1 MSGETLHLTAA
12 PADLRRA
19 AELLRAGELVA
30 IPTETVYGLAADAL
44 NGRAV
49 RKIFEA
55 KGRPMDNPLIVHIAD
70 IKDWAALV
78 THIPEKARAL
88 AAAYWPGPLTMILPH
103 APCIPDEVSAGLA
116 TVAVRF
122 PSHPVAQSVIRLTG
136 RPLAAP
142 SANRSG
148 IPSPT
153 TAAHVL
159 ADMEGRIAAVVDGGP
174 CAVGVES
181 TVVDLSGETPRL
193 LRPGG
198 VTLEMLEAVAGP
210 VDVDEAVTHALREGA
225 AAASPGM
232 KYKHYAPA
240 AHVVLVKGSPAA
252 YAAYVNRRGA
262 AFPGRVTAMCF
273 DGEESALT
281 VPFVTYGRREDGTDQ
296 AHRLFDALRR
306 LDELGAEE
314 VYAACPPEDG
324 VGLAVYN
331 RMLRASGFE
340 VVDADE
346 PAG

>member
-1 MSGETLHLTAA
+1 METRIFHPEHDTNAVAEAA
-12 PADLRRA
+12 AILRRGG
-19 AELLRAGELVA
+19 LLG
-30 IPTETVYGLAADAL
+30 IPTETVYGLGADAL
-44 NGRAV
+44 NEDAV
-49 RKIFEA
+49 RRIFEA
-55 KGRPMDNPLIVHIAD
+55 KGRPQDNPLIIHVPSV
-70 IKDWAALV
+70 DWLERYCQNV
-78 THIPEKARAL
+78 P
-88 AAAYWPGPLTMILPH
+88 AAAYRLAEKFWPGPLTMILPRREIVPLRTTGGLETVGVRCPNH
-103 APCIPDEVSAGLA
+103 PATLAIIEAAG
-116 TVAVRF
+116 V
-122 PSHPVAQSVIRLTG
+122 PI
-136 RPLAAP
+136 AAP
-142 SANRSG
+142 SGNTSG
-148 IPSPT
+148 RPSPT
-153 TAAHVL
+153 TAQHMMD
-159 ADMEGRIAAVVDGGP
+159 DMAGKIDGIVDGGP

>member
-1 MSGETLHLTAA
+1 MRQTQLLKIDGIERCSAEL
-12 PADLRRA
+12 DRA
-19 AELLRAGELVA
+19 AQIIAGGGLVA

-70 IKDWAALV
+70 ISDWAALV

-122 PSHPVAQSVIRLTG
+122 PAHPVARDLIRLTG

-210 VDVDEAVTHALREGA
+210 VDVDGAVTHALQEGA

-232 KYKHYAPA
+232 KYKHYAPKA
-240 AHVVLVKGSPAA
+240 DVTLLEGTFEQFK
-252 YAAYVNRRGA
+252 AYVDAHADQN
-262 AFPGRVTAMCF
+262 PSCLCF
-273 DGEESALT
+273 TGEAEKLGWPC
-281 VPFVTYGRREDGTDQ
+281 VEYGREGDGADQ
-296 AHRLFDALRR
+296 AKHIFRSLRA
-306 LDELGAEE
+306 LDEQGDGV
-314 VYAACPPEDG
+314 VYARCPKKDG
-324 VGLAVYN
+324 LSMAVYN
-331 RMLRASGFE
+331 RLIRAAAFR
-340 VVDADE
+340 VIQL
-346 PAG
+346 

>member
-1 MSGETLHLTAA
+1 MSGETLRLTDA

-70 IKDWAALV
+70 ISDWAALV

-122 PSHPVAQSVIRLTG
+122 PAHPVARDLIRLTG

-148 IPSPT
+148 KPSTT

-159 ADMEGRIAAVVDGGP
+159 HDMDGRIEAILDGGP
-174 CAVGVES
+174 CEVGVES
-181 TVVDLSGETPRL
+181 TIVDLTGERPRL

-198 VTLEMLEAVAGP
+198 VTP
-210 VDVDEAVTHALREGA
+210 
-225 AAASPGM
+225 
-232 KYKHYAPA
+232 
-240 AHVVLVKGSPAA
+240 
-252 YAAYVNRRGA
+252 
-262 AFPGRVTAMCF
+262 
-273 DGEESALT
+273 EE
-281 VPFVTYGRREDGTDQ
+281 
-296 AHRLFDALRR
+296 
-306 LDELGAEE
+306 
-314 VYAACPPEDG
+314 
-324 VGLAVYN
+324 
-331 RMLRASGFE
+331 LRALLGE
-340 VVDADE
+340 LDIDRAVL
-346 PAG
+346 G

>member
-1 MSGETLHLTAA
+1 MSGETLRLTDA

-70 IKDWAALV
+70 IKDWATLV

-122 PSHPVAQSVIRLTG
+122 PSHPVARDLIRLTG

-210 VDVDEAVTHALREGA
+210 VDVDEAVT
-225 AAASPGM
+225 SPCG
-232 KYKHYAPA
+232 KGPRPPPPA
-240 AHVVLVKGSPAA
+240 
-252 YAAYVNRRGA
+252 
-262 AFPGRVTAMCF
+262 
-273 DGEESALT
+273 
-281 VPFVTYGRREDGTDQ
+281 
-296 AHRLFDALRR
+296 
-306 LDELGAEE
+306 
-314 VYAACPPEDG
+314 
-324 VGLAVYN
+324 
-331 RMLRASGFE
+331 
-340 VVDADE
+340 
-346 PAG
+346 

>member
-1 MSGETLHLTAA
+1 MSGETLRLTDA

-19 AELLRAGELVA
+19 AELLRAGALVA

-70 IKDWAALV
+70 ISDWAALV

-122 PSHPVAQSVIRLTG
+122 PAHPVARDLIRLTG

-210 VDVDEAVTHALREGA
+210 VDVDGAVTHALQEGA

-232 KYKHYAPA
+232 KYKHYAPKA
-240 AHVVLVKGSPAA
+240 DVTLLEGTFEQFK
-252 YAAYVNRRGA
+252 AYVDAHADQN
-262 AFPGRVTAMCF
+262 PSCLCF
-273 DGEESALT
+273 TGEAEKLGWPC
-281 VPFVTYGRREDGTDQ
+281 VEYGREGDGADQ
-296 AHRLFDALRR
+296 AKHIFRSLRA
-306 LDELGAEE
+306 LDEQGDGV
-314 VYAACPPEDG
+314 VYARCPKKDG
-324 VGLAVYN
+324 LSMAVYN
-331 RMLRASGFE
+331 RLIRAAAFR
-340 VVDADE
+340 VIQL
-346 PAG
+346 

>member
-1 MSGETLHLTAA
+1 MSGETLRLTDA

-70 IKDWAALV
+70 ISDWAALV

-122 PSHPVAQSVIRLTG
+122 PAHPVARDLIRLTG

-252 YAAYVNRRGA
+252 YAA
-262 AFPGRVTAMCF
+262 
-273 DGEESALT
+273 
-281 VPFVTYGRREDGTDQ
+281 
-296 AHRLFDALRR
+296 
-306 LDELGAEE
+306 
-314 VYAACPPEDG
+314 
-324 VGLAVYN
+324 
-331 RMLRASGFE
+331 
-340 VVDADE
+340 
-346 PAG
+346 